1 MYDTTQF
8 EKDLAEL
15 GITLSET
22 QINQFLTYYEMLV
35 EWNEVMNLTA
45 ITEYDEV
52 LKKHFVDSLALVK
65 AYDLTGDISIIDIGT
80 GAGFP
85 GLPLKIAFPNLKVT
99 LLDSLNKRINFLNAV
114 IEKLGLTDI
123 DTVHGRAEDFAKPNA
138 LREKYDLCVSRAVAN
153 LTTLSEYCIP
163 FVKVGGEFISYKS
176 EKIAEEMKEAEKDRL
191 DHLKGLE
198 TDLYKEGN
206 KLICGIDEAGRG
218 PLAGPVCVACVI
230 MPLDDD
236 KIIEGISIIPCLAIA
251 VIVAL
256 IVFRVF

>member
-176 EKIAEEMKEAEKDRL
+176 EKIAEEMKEAEKAIKILGGKVEKQVELTLPDSDIYRNL
-191 DHLKGLE
+191 FVISKLTTTPKKYPRKAGLPAKEPLK
-198 TDLYKEGN
+198 
-206 KLICGIDEAGRG
+206 
-218 PLAGPVCVACVI
+218 
-230 MPLDDD
+230 
-236 KIIEGISIIPCLAIA
+236 
-251 VIVAL
+251 
-256 IVFRVF
+256 

>member
-1 MYDTTQF
+1 MYNTTQF
-8 EKDLAEL
+8 EKDLAAL

-52 LKKHFVDSLALVK
+52 MKKHFVDSLALVK
-65 AYDLTGDISIIDIGT
+65 AYDLTGDISLIDIGT

-114 IEKLGLTDI
+114 IEKLGLTNI
-123 DTVHGRAEDFAKPNA
+123 DTVHGRAEDFAKPAA

-163 FVKVGGEFISYKS
+163 FVKVGGSFISYKS
-176 EKIAEEMKEAEKDRL
+176 EKIAEEMKEAEKAIKILGGKVEKQVELTLPDSDIYRNL
-191 DHLKGLE
+191 FVIKKFTTTPKKYPRKAGLPAKEPLK
-198 TDLYKEGN
+198 
-206 KLICGIDEAGRG
+206 
-218 PLAGPVCVACVI
+218 
-230 MPLDDD
+230 
-236 KIIEGISIIPCLAIA
+236 
-251 VIVAL
+251 
-256 IVFRVF
+256 